1 MTRHGISIEV
11 LEKSTKDF
19 KIPLG
24 RWGTPEEMAEF
35 ISFIALNK
43 ASYMTGQIIN
53 VDGGLLV
60 HSPSI
65 KFD

>member
-1 MTRHGISIEV
+1 MTRHGIPIQV
-11 LEKSTKDF
+11 LEKLTKDF

-35 ISFIALNK
+35 ISFVASDK
-43 ASYMTGQIIN
+43 ASYMTGQIVN